1 MGSVLFVGKCQ
12 FLLVKELFWKVRFDS
27 LHLKLM
33 LGKMTLDSWHLT
45 VQVRGKKLSFQ
56 RQFPLNLLKL
66 RWIHAVYIE
75 PVCTVWTARTPVG
88 AGAHFMIQK
97 SDASAICESTHFPVT
112 SSASLPPLAA
122 MKHIKKCVAEWNL
135 NIFYVL
141 RRWRLK

>member
-12 FLLVKELFWKVRFDS
+12 FLLAMELFWKVRFDS

-33 LGKMTLDSWHLT
+33 LGKITLDSWHLT
-45 VQVRGKKLSFQ
+45 VQVRGKRNFYFNVNFHWTSWNCDEFTLF
-56 RQFPLNLLKL
+56 
-66 RWIHAVYIE
+66 IE

-88 AGAHFMIQK
+88 ADAHFMIQK